1 MKFPNVIILL
11 IIIVNNAIAE
21 NKITKSYE
29 VTVNNHL
36 ERDYKDMPVAIKIKD
51 FNADFRVRSA
61 IVYLYGT

>member
-11 IIIVNNAIAE
+11 IIIVNNAIAM

-36 ERDYKDMPVAIKIKD
+36 KRDYKDMPVAIKIKD